1 MRVLEGFGVKD
12 DDDKDDDAALL
23 LCCAVALRESFTIAI
38 NGIPFGRANTNLER
52 KSLGSTEF

>member
-1 MRVLEGFGVKD
+1 MGVKDDD